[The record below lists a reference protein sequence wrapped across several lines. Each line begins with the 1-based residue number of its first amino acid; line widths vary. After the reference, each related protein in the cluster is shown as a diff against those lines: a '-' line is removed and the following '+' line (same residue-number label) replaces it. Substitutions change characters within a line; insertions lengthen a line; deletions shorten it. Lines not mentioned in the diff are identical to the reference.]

1 MKKLAVIC
9 LIASLSFPVG
19 SVPVFAE
26 TADQGVHV
34 VQTKDAGTE
43 SADQSS
49 TGERVTTDNSEY
61 DYPADWDPEDPQ
73 NARAYEQLMGASESQ
88 GGADASVLYD
98 ISTQAAAI
106 TTTWAGKTYTHND
119 FNAVDCDIVPCID
132 VSYHQGTID
141 WKKVKNAGIDYVIL
155 RAGYRASASGTLNKD
170 KMFETYIKDAQKA
183 GLKVGAYIYSQAIS
197 VEEAEA
203 EANFILNRIKNY
215 TIDLPVVFDYE
226 YYGAQEGRLYNAHL
240 SKSEKTKCAEAFCK
254 KVSAAGYQAMV
265 YANASFCESELDTAA
280 LHKKYQIWMA
290 RYNSYSYKESRDKGV
305 RYGGQID
312 FWQCSESAKVDGIDS
327 TSVDFN
333 WWYKSKNA
341 QAGSGVIYD
350 SAMGAWVYQV
360 NGKIDTDYT
369 GVAYNSNGWWYV
381 KNGKVDFTYTGLASN
396 ANGWWYVKNGK
407 VDFTYT
413 GLASNAN
420 GWWYVK
426 NGQVDFKYNGFA
438 ENEYGWWYLEDGYV
452 TLKKNSIEY
461 GTVDKKTGWWHVKNS
476 RVVYDTTV
484 AENENGWWYVKDG
497 KVDFAYDGLAE
508 NENGWWYVK
517 DGKVDFVYDG
527 LAENENGWWY
537 VKNGQVDFKYNGFAE
552 NEYGWWY
559 LEDGQ
564 VTFAKNGVEYG
575 TVKGKT
581 GWWHIKESQADLTY
595 TGFASNEN
603 GDWYVEN
610 GQVTFAKDSIEYG
623 TVKGKK
629 GWWHIKGSQVVY
641 DTTLAENGNGWWY
654 VKNGQVDFKY
664 NGFAEN
670 EYGWWYLED
679 GYVTLKKN
687 SIEYGTV
694 DKKTGWW
701 HVKNSR
707 VVYDTTVAENEN
719 GWWYVKDGKVDF
731 AYDGLAENE
740 NGWWYLEGG
749 QVTFQYTGIAENENG
764 TWYVKTSQVDFTYS
778 GTVVFDKIAYVIK
791 NGKADASSTEK

>member
-1 MKKLAVIC
+1 MC
-9 LIASLSFPVG
+9 LLASLILSSGQVTAMAQPWDNVENM
-19 SVPVFAE
+19 E
-26 TADQGVHV
+26 T
-34 VQTKDAGTE
+34 VQQNITDAQSDIISE
-43 SADQSS
+43 SDIQSP
-49 TGERVTTDNSEY
+49 E
-61 DYPADWDPEDPQ
+61 DWDPEDPQ
-73 NARAYEQLMGASESQ
+73 NARAYEQLMESTDAEDASQTPVLYS
-88 GGADASVLYD
+88 ADAR
-98 ISTQAAAI
+98 AAAV
-106 TTTWAGKTYTHND
+106 TTTWGGKTYTHND
-119 FNAVDCDIVPCID
+119 FNTEDCDVVPCID

-141 WKKVKNAGIDYVIL
+141 WTKVKNAGIDYVIL

-341 QAGSGVIYD
+341 QAGSGVVYD

-396 ANGWWYVKNGK
+396 ANGWWYIRNGQVDFTYTGFAGNANGNWYVENGQITFRKNGIEYGTVKGKTGWWHVKGSQVVHDTTVAENEKGWWYVKNGK

-413 GLASNAN
+413 GLAS
-420 GWWYVK
+420 
-426 NGQVDFKYNGFA
+426 
-438 ENEYGWWYLEDGYV
+438 
-452 TLKKNSIEY
+452 
-461 GTVDKKTGWWHVKNS
+461 
-476 RVVYDTTV
+476 
-484 AENENGWWYVKDG
+484 
-497 KVDFAYDGLAE
+497 
-508 NENGWWYVK
+508 
-517 DGKVDFVYDG
+517 
-527 LAENENGWWY
+527 NENGWWY

-552 NEYGWWY
+552 NENGWWY
-559 LEDGQ
+559 LEDGK
-564 VTFAKNGVEYG
+564 VTFSKNGVEYG

-595 TGFASNEN
+595 TGFAENENGWWYLEDGKVTFAKDGIEYGTVKGKTGWWHIRGSQVVYDTTVAENENGWWRVKNGQVDFTYTGFADNEN

-610 GQVTFAKDSIEYG
+610 GQVTFGKDSIEYG

-629 GWWHIKGSQVVY
+629 GWWHI
-641 DTTLAENGNGWWY
+641 
-654 VKNGQVDFKY
+654 
-664 NGFAEN
+664 
-670 EYGWWYLED
+670 
-679 GYVTLKKN
+679 
-687 SIEYGTV
+687 
-694 DKKTGWW
+694 
-701 HVKNSR
+701 KNSR

-749 QVTFQYTGIAENENG
+749 QVTFKYTGIAENENG

>member
-1 MKKLAVIC
+1 MC
-9 LIASLSFPVG
+9 LLASLILSSGQVTAMAQPWDNVENI
-19 SVPVFAE
+19 E
-26 TADQGVHV
+26 T
-34 VQTKDAGTE
+34 VQQNITDAQSDIISE
-43 SADQSS
+43 SDIQSP
-49 TGERVTTDNSEY
+49 E
-61 DYPADWDPEDPQ
+61 DWDPEDPQ
-73 NARAYEQLMGASESQ
+73 NARAYEQLMESTD
-88 GGADASVLYD
+88 AEDASQTPVLYSAD
-98 ISTQAAAI
+98 VRAAAV
-106 TTTWAGKTYTHND
+106 TTTWGGKTYTHND

-396 ANGWWYVKNGK
+396 ANGWWYIRNGQ

-413 GLASNAN
+413 GFASNAN
-420 GWWYVK
+420 GNWYVENGQITFRKNGIEYGTVKGKTGWWHVKGSQVVHDTTVAENEKGWWYVK
-426 NGQVDFKYNGFA
+426 NGQVDFSY
-438 ENEYGWWYLEDGYV
+438 
-452 TLKKNSIEY
+452 T
-461 GTVDKKTGWWHVKNS
+461 
-476 RVVYDTTV
+476 
-484 AENENGWWYVKDG
+484 
-497 KVDFAYDGLAE
+497 GLAS
-508 NENGWWYVK
+508 
-517 DGKVDFVYDG
+517 
-527 LAENENGWWY
+527 NENGWWY

-564 VTFAKNGVEYG
+564 VTFSKNGVEYG

-595 TGFASNEN
+595 TGFAENENGWWYLEDGKVTFAKDGIEYGTVKGKTGWWHIRGSQVVYDTTVAENENGWWRVKNGQVDFTYTGFADNEN

-610 GQVTFAKDSIEYG
+610 GQVTFGKDSIEYG

-629 GWWHIKGSQVVY
+629 
-641 DTTLAENGNGWWY
+641 
-654 VKNGQVDFKY
+654 
-664 NGFAEN
+664 
-670 EYGWWYLED
+670 
-679 GYVTLKKN
+679 
-687 SIEYGTV
+687 
-694 DKKTGWW
+694 GWW

>member
-1 MKKLAVIC
+1 MKKIAVMC
-9 LIASLSFPVG
+9 LLASLILSSGQVTAMAQPWDNVENM
-19 SVPVFAE
+19 E
-26 TADQGVHV
+26 T
-34 VQTKDAGTE
+34 VQQNITDAQSDIISE
-43 SADQSS
+43 SDIQSP
-49 TGERVTTDNSEY
+49 E
-61 DYPADWDPEDPQ
+61 DWDPEDPQ
-73 NARAYEQLMGASESQ
+73 NARAYEQLMESTDAEDASQTPVLYS
-88 GGADASVLYD
+88 ADAR
-98 ISTQAAAI
+98 AAAV
-106 TTTWAGKTYTHND
+106 TTTWGGKTYTHND
-119 FNAVDCDIVPCID
+119 FNTEDCDVVPCID

-141 WKKVKNAGIDYVIL
+141 WTKVKNAGIDYVIL

-341 QAGSGVIYD
+341 QAGSGVVYD

-396 ANGWWYVKNGK
+396 
-407 VDFTYT
+407 
-413 GLASNAN
+413 
-420 GWWYVK
+420 
-426 NGQVDFKYNGFA
+426 
-438 ENEYGWWYLEDGYV
+438 
-452 TLKKNSIEY
+452 
-461 GTVDKKTGWWHVKNS
+461 
-476 RVVYDTTV
+476 
-484 AENENGWWYVKDG
+484 
-497 KVDFAYDGLAE
+497 
-508 NENGWWYVK
+508 
-517 DGKVDFVYDG
+517 
-527 LAENENGWWY
+527 ENGWWY

-552 NEYGWWY
+552 NENGWWY
-559 LEDGQ
+559 LEDGK
-564 VTFAKNGVEYG
+564 VTFSKNGVEYG

-595 TGFASNEN
+595 TGFAENEKGWWYLEDGKVTFAKDGIEYGTVKGKTGWWHIRGSQVVYDTTVAENENGWWRVKNGQVDFTYTGFADNEN

-610 GQVTFAKDSIEYG
+610 GQVTFGKDSIEYG

-629 GWWHIKGSQVVY
+629 
-641 DTTLAENGNGWWY
+641 
-654 VKNGQVDFKY
+654 
-664 NGFAEN
+664 
-670 EYGWWYLED
+670 
-679 GYVTLKKN
+679 
-687 SIEYGTV
+687 
-694 DKKTGWW
+694 GWW

-778 GTVVFDKIAYVIK
+778 GKVVFDKIAYVIK

>member
-1 MKKLAVIC
+1 MC
-9 LIASLSFPVG
+9 LLASLILSSGQVTAMAQPWDNVENM
-19 SVPVFAE
+19 E
-26 TADQGVHV
+26 T
-34 VQTKDAGTE
+34 VQQNITDAQSDIISE
-43 SADQSS
+43 SDIQSP
-49 TGERVTTDNSEY
+49 E
-61 DYPADWDPEDPQ
+61 DWDPEDPQ
-73 NARAYEQLMGASESQ
+73 NARAYEQLMESTDAEDASQTPVLYS
-88 GGADASVLYD
+88 ADAR
-98 ISTQAAAI
+98 AAAV
-106 TTTWAGKTYTHND
+106 TTTWGGKTYTHND
-119 FNAVDCDIVPCID
+119 FNTEDCDVVPCID

-141 WKKVKNAGIDYVIL
+141 WTKVKNAGIDYVIL

-341 QAGSGVIYD
+341 QAGSGVVYD

-396 ANGWWYVKNGK
+396 ANGWWYIRNGQVDFTYTGFAGNANGNWYVENGQITFRKNGIEYGTVKGKTGWWHVKGSQVVHDTTVAENEKGWWYVKNGK

-413 GLASNAN
+413 GLAS
-420 GWWYVK
+420 
-426 NGQVDFKYNGFA
+426 
-438 ENEYGWWYLEDGYV
+438 
-452 TLKKNSIEY
+452 
-461 GTVDKKTGWWHVKNS
+461 
-476 RVVYDTTV
+476 
-484 AENENGWWYVKDG
+484 
-497 KVDFAYDGLAE
+497 
-508 NENGWWYVK
+508 
-517 DGKVDFVYDG
+517 
-527 LAENENGWWY
+527 NENGWWY

-552 NEYGWWY
+552 NENGWWY
-559 LEDGQ
+559 LEDGK
-564 VTFAKNGVEYG
+564 VTFSKNGVEYG

-595 TGFASNEN
+595 TGFAENEKGWWYLEDGKVTFAKDGIEYGTVKGKTGWWHIRGSQVVYDTTVAENENGWWRVKNGQVDFTYTGFADNEN

-610 GQVTFAKDSIEYG
+610 GQVTFGKDSIEYG

-629 GWWHIKGSQVVY
+629 
-641 DTTLAENGNGWWY
+641 
-654 VKNGQVDFKY
+654 
-664 NGFAEN
+664 
-670 EYGWWYLED
+670 
-679 GYVTLKKN
+679 
-687 SIEYGTV
+687 
-694 DKKTGWW
+694 GWW

-778 GTVVFDKIAYVIK
+778 GKVVFDKIAYVIK

>member
-1 MKKLAVIC
+1 MC
-9 LIASLSFPVG
+9 LLASLILSSGQVTAMAQPWDNVENM
-19 SVPVFAE
+19 E
-26 TADQGVHV
+26 T
-34 VQTKDAGTE
+34 VQQNITDAQSDIISE
-43 SADQSS
+43 SDIQSP
-49 TGERVTTDNSEY
+49 E
-61 DYPADWDPEDPQ
+61 DWDPEDPQ
-73 NARAYEQLMGASESQ
+73 NARAYEQLMESTDVEDASQTPVLYS
-88 GGADASVLYD
+88 ADAR
-98 ISTQAAAI
+98 AAAV
-106 TTTWAGKTYTHND
+106 TTTWGGKTYTHND
-119 FNAVDCDIVPCID
+119 FNTEDCDVVPCID
-132 VSYHQGTID
+132 VSYHQGTIN
-141 WKKVKNAGIDYVIL
+141 WTKVKNAGIDYVIL

-203 EANFILNRIKNY
+203 EADFILNRIKNY

-290 RYNSYSYKESRDKGV
+290 RYNSYSYKESKDKGV

-341 QAGSGVIYD
+341 QAGSGVVYD

-396 ANGWWYVKNGK
+396 ANGWWYIRNGQ

-413 GLASNAN
+413 GFASNAN
-420 GWWYVK
+420 GNWYVENGQITFQK
-426 NGQVDFKYNGFA
+426 NG
-438 ENEYGWWYLEDGYV
+438 
-452 TLKKNSIEY
+452 IEY
-461 GTVDKKTGWWHVKNS
+461 GTVKGKTGWWHVKGS
-476 RVVYDTTV
+476 QVVQDTTV
-484 AENENGWWYVKDG
+484 AENENGWWYVKNG
-497 KVDFAYDGLAE
+497 QVDFSYTGLAS
-508 NENGWWYVK
+508 
-517 DGKVDFVYDG
+517 
-527 LAENENGWWY
+527 NENGWWY

-552 NEYGWWY
+552 NEKGWWY

-595 TGFASNEN
+595 TGFAENENGWWYLEDGKVTFAKDGIEYGTVKGKTGWWHIRGSQVVYDTTVAENENGWWRVKNGQVDFTYTGFADNEN

-610 GQVTFAKDSIEYG
+610 GQVTFGKDSIEYG

-629 GWWHIKGSQVVY
+629 
-641 DTTLAENGNGWWY
+641 
-654 VKNGQVDFKY
+654 
-664 NGFAEN
+664 
-670 EYGWWYLED
+670 
-679 GYVTLKKN
+679 
-687 SIEYGTV
+687 
-694 DKKTGWW
+694 GWW

-791 NGKADASSTEK
+791 NGKADALSTEK

>member
-1 MKKLAVIC
+1 MC
-9 LIASLSFPVG
+9 LLASLILSSGQVTAMAQPWDNVENM
-19 SVPVFAE
+19 E
-26 TADQGVHV
+26 T
-34 VQTKDAGTE
+34 VQQNITDAQSDIISE
-43 SADQSS
+43 SDIQSP
-49 TGERVTTDNSEY
+49 E
-61 DYPADWDPEDPQ
+61 DWDPEDPQ
-73 NARAYEQLMGASESQ
+73 NARAYEQLMESTDAEVSQ
-88 GGADASVLYD
+88 APVLYSADAR
-98 ISTQAAAI
+98 AAAV
-106 TTTWAGKTYTHND
+106 TTTWGGKTYTHND
-119 FNAVDCDIVPCID
+119 FNTEDCDVVPCID
-132 VSYHQGTID
+132 VSYHQGTIN
-141 WKKVKNAGIDYVIL
+141 WTKVKNAGIDYVIL

-203 EANFILNRIKNY
+203 EADFILNRIKNY

-290 RYNSYSYKESRDKGV
+290 RYNSYSYKESKDKGV

-333 WWYKSKNA
+333 WWYKSRTA
-341 QAGSGVIYD
+341 QAGSGVVYD

-396 ANGWWYVKNGK
+396 ANGWWYIRNGQ

-413 GLASNAN
+413 GFASNAN
-420 GWWYVK
+420 GNWYVENGQITFQK
-426 NGQVDFKYNGFA
+426 NG
-438 ENEYGWWYLEDGYV
+438 
-452 TLKKNSIEY
+452 IEY
-461 GTVDKKTGWWHVKNS
+461 GTVKGKTGWWHVKGS
-476 RVVYDTTV
+476 QVVQDTTV
-484 AENENGWWYVKDG
+484 AENEKGWWYIRNG
-497 KVDFAYDGLAE
+497 QVDFSYTGLAS
-508 NENGWWYVK
+508 
-517 DGKVDFVYDG
+517 
-527 LAENENGWWY
+527 NENGWWY

-552 NEYGWWY
+552 NEKGWWY

-564 VTFAKNGVEYG
+564 VTFAQNGVEYG

-595 TGFASNEN
+595 TGFAENENGWWYLEDGKVTFAKDGIEYGTVKGKTGWWHIRGSQVVYDTTVAENENGWWYIRNGQVDFTYTGFADNEN

-610 GQVTFAKDSIEYG
+610 GQVTFGKDSIEYG

-629 GWWHIKGSQVVY
+629 
-641 DTTLAENGNGWWY
+641 
-654 VKNGQVDFKY
+654 
-664 NGFAEN
+664 
-670 EYGWWYLED
+670 
-679 GYVTLKKN
+679 
-687 SIEYGTV
+687 
-694 DKKTGWW
+694 GWW

>member
-1 MKKLAVIC
+1 MEIDTEGQCHGGSRAVMPIRDENERKDSYMKKLAVIC

-155 RAGYRASASGTLNKD
+155 RAGYRASSGTLNKD
-170 KMFETYIKDAQKA
+170 KSFETYIKDAQKA

-341 QAGSGVIYD
+341 QAGSGVVYD

-396 ANGWWYVKNGK
+396 ANGWWYIRNGQ

-413 GLASNAN
+413 GFAGNAN
-420 GWWYVK
+420 GNWYVENGQITFRKNGIEYGTVKGKTGWWHVKGSQVVHDTTVAENEKGWWYVK
-426 NGQVDFKYNGFA
+426 NGQVDFSY
-438 ENEYGWWYLEDGYV
+438 
-452 TLKKNSIEY
+452 T
-461 GTVDKKTGWWHVKNS
+461 
-476 RVVYDTTV
+476 
-484 AENENGWWYVKDG
+484 
-497 KVDFAYDGLAE
+497 GLAS
-508 NENGWWYVK
+508 
-517 DGKVDFVYDG
+517 
-527 LAENENGWWY
+527 NENGWWY

-552 NEYGWWY
+552 NEKGWWY

-564 VTFAKNGVEYG
+564 VTFSKNGVEYG

-595 TGFASNEN
+595 TGFAENENGWWYLEDGKVTFAKDGIEYGTVKGKTGWWHIRGSQVVYDTTVAENENGWWRVKNGQVDFTYTGFADNEN

-610 GQVTFAKDSIEYG
+610 GQVTFGKDSIEYG

-629 GWWHIKGSQVVY
+629 
-641 DTTLAENGNGWWY
+641 
-654 VKNGQVDFKY
+654 
-664 NGFAEN
+664 
-670 EYGWWYLED
+670 
-679 GYVTLKKN
+679 
-687 SIEYGTV
+687 
-694 DKKTGWW
+694 GWW

>member
-1 MKKLAVIC
+1 MKKIAVMC
-9 LIASLSFPVG
+9 LLASLILSSGQVTAMAQPWDNVENI
-19 SVPVFAE
+19 E
-26 TADQGVHV
+26 T
-34 VQTKDAGTE
+34 VQQNITDAQSDIISE
-43 SADQSS
+43 SDIQSP
-49 TGERVTTDNSEY
+49 E
-61 DYPADWDPEDPQ
+61 DWDPEDPQ
-73 NARAYEQLMGASESQ
+73 NARAYEQLMESTD
-88 GGADASVLYD
+88 AEDASQTPVLYSAD
-98 ISTQAAAI
+98 VRAAAV
-106 TTTWAGKTYTHND
+106 TTTWGGKIYTHND

-396 ANGWWYVKNGK
+396 ANGWWYIRNGQ

-413 GLASNAN
+413 GFAGNAN
-420 GWWYVK
+420 GNWYVENGQITFRKNGIEYGTVKGKTGWWHVKGSQVVHDTTVAENEKGWWYVK
-426 NGQVDFKYNGFA
+426 NGQVDFSY
-438 ENEYGWWYLEDGYV
+438 
-452 TLKKNSIEY
+452 
-461 GTVDKKTGWWHVKNS
+461 TGLAS
-476 RVVYDTTV
+476 
-484 AENENGWWYVKDG
+484 NENGWWYVK
-497 KVDFAYDGLAE
+497 K
-508 NENGWWYVK
+508 
-517 DGKVDFVYDG
+517 
-527 LAENENGWWY
+527 
-537 VKNGQVDFKYNGFAE
+537 GQVDFKYNGFAK
-552 NEYGWWY
+552 NEKGWWY
-559 LEDGQ
+559 LEDGK
-564 VTFAKNGVEYG
+564 VTFSKNGVEYG

-581 GWWHIKESQADLTY
+581 GWWHIKESRADLTY
-595 TGFASNEN
+595 TGFAENENGWWYLEDGKVTFAKDGIEYGTVKGKTGWWHIRGSQVVYDTTVAENENGWWHVKNGQVDFTYTGFADNEN

-610 GQVTFAKDSIEYG
+610 GQVTFGKDSIEYG

-629 GWWHIKGSQVVY
+629 
-641 DTTLAENGNGWWY
+641 
-654 VKNGQVDFKY
+654 
-664 NGFAEN
+664 
-670 EYGWWYLED
+670 
-679 GYVTLKKN
+679 
-687 SIEYGTV
+687 
-694 DKKTGWW
+694 GWW

-791 NGKADASSTEK
+791 NGKADALSTEK

>member
-1 MKKLAVIC
+1 MC
-9 LIASLSFPVG
+9 LLASLILSSGQVTAMAQPWDNVENM
-19 SVPVFAE
+19 E
-26 TADQGVHV
+26 T
-34 VQTKDAGTE
+34 VQQNITDAQSDIISE
-43 SADQSS
+43 SDIQSP
-49 TGERVTTDNSEY
+49 E
-61 DYPADWDPEDPQ
+61 DWDPEDPQ
-73 NARAYEQLMGASESQ
+73 NARAYEQLMESTD
-88 GGADASVLYD
+88 AEDASQTPVLYSAD
-98 ISTQAAAI
+98 VRAAAV
-106 TTTWAGKTYTHND
+106 TTTWGGKTYTHND

-341 QAGSGVIYD
+341 QAGSGVVYD

-396 ANGWWYVKNGK
+396 ANGWWYIRNGQ

-413 GLASNAN
+413 GFAGNAN
-420 GWWYVK
+420 GNWYVENGQITFRKNGIEYGTVKGKTGWWHVKGSQVVHDTTVAENEKGWWYVK
-426 NGQVDFKYNGFA
+426 NGQVDFSY
-438 ENEYGWWYLEDGYV
+438 
-452 TLKKNSIEY
+452 T
-461 GTVDKKTGWWHVKNS
+461 
-476 RVVYDTTV
+476 
-484 AENENGWWYVKDG
+484 
-497 KVDFAYDGLAE
+497 GLAS
-508 NENGWWYVK
+508 
-517 DGKVDFVYDG
+517 
-527 LAENENGWWY
+527 NENGWWY

-559 LEDGQ
+559 LEDGK
-564 VTFAKNGVEYG
+564 VTFSKNGVEYG

-595 TGFASNEN
+595 TGFAENENGCWYLEDGKLTFAKDGIEYGTVKGKTGWWHIRGSQVVYDTTVAENENGWWHVKNGQVDFTYTGFADNEN

-610 GQVTFAKDSIEYG
+610 GQVTFGKDSIEYG

-629 GWWHIKGSQVVY
+629 
-641 DTTLAENGNGWWY
+641 
-654 VKNGQVDFKY
+654 
-664 NGFAEN
+664 
-670 EYGWWYLED
+670 
-679 GYVTLKKN
+679 
-687 SIEYGTV
+687 
-694 DKKTGWW
+694 GWW

>member
-1 MKKLAVIC
+1 MC
-9 LIASLSFPVG
+9 LLASLILSSGQVTAMAQPWDNVENM
-19 SVPVFAE
+19 E
-26 TADQGVHV
+26 T
-34 VQTKDAGTE
+34 VQQNITDAQSDIISE
-43 SADQSS
+43 SDIQSP
-49 TGERVTTDNSEY
+49 E
-61 DYPADWDPEDPQ
+61 DWDLEDPQ
-73 NARAYEQLMGASESQ
+73 NARAYEQLMESTDAEDASQ
-88 GGADASVLYD
+88 TSVLYSAD
-98 ISTQAAAI
+98 ARAAAV
-106 TTTWAGKTYTHND
+106 TTTWGGKTYTHND
-119 FNAVDCDIVPCID
+119 FNTEDCDVVPCID
-132 VSYHQGTID
+132 VSYHQGTIN
-141 WKKVKNAGIDYVIL
+141 WTKVKNAGIDYVIL

-203 EANFILNRIKNY
+203 EADFILNRIKNY

-341 QAGSGVIYD
+341 QAGSGVVYD

-396 ANGWWYVKNGK
+396 ANGWWYIRNGQ

-413 GLASNAN
+413 GFAGNAN
-420 GWWYVK
+420 GNWYVENGQITFRKNGIEYGTVKGKTGWWHVKGSQVVRDTTVAENEKGWWYVK
-426 NGQVDFKYNGFA
+426 NGQVDFSY
-438 ENEYGWWYLEDGYV
+438 
-452 TLKKNSIEY
+452 T
-461 GTVDKKTGWWHVKNS
+461 
-476 RVVYDTTV
+476 
-484 AENENGWWYVKDG
+484 
-497 KVDFAYDGLAE
+497 GLAS
-508 NENGWWYVK
+508 
-517 DGKVDFVYDG
+517 
-527 LAENENGWWY
+527 NENGWWY

-552 NEYGWWY
+552 NEKGWWY

-581 GWWHIKESQADLTY
+581 GWWHIKESKADLTY
-595 TGFASNEN
+595 TGFAENENGWWYLEDGKVTFAKDGIEYGTVKGKTGWWHIRGSQVVYDTTVAENENGWWRVKNGQVDFTYTGFADNEN

-610 GQVTFAKDSIEYG
+610 GQVTFGKDSIEYG

-629 GWWHIKGSQVVY
+629 
-641 DTTLAENGNGWWY
+641 
-654 VKNGQVDFKY
+654 
-664 NGFAEN
+664 
-670 EYGWWYLED
+670 
-679 GYVTLKKN
+679 
-687 SIEYGTV
+687 
-694 DKKTGWW
+694 GWW

>member
-1 MKKLAVIC
+1 MC
-9 LIASLSFPVG
+9 LLASLILSSGQVTAMAQPWDNVENM
-19 SVPVFAE
+19 E
-26 TADQGVHV
+26 T
-34 VQTKDAGTE
+34 VQQNITDAQSDIISE
-43 SADQSS
+43 SDIQSP
-49 TGERVTTDNSEY
+49 E
-61 DYPADWDPEDPQ
+61 DWDPEDPQ

-341 QAGSGVIYD
+341 QAGSGVVYD

-360 NGKIDTDYT
+360 NGKIDTDYM

-396 ANGWWYVKNGK
+396 ANGWWYIRNGQ

-413 GLASNAN
+413 GFAGNAN
-420 GWWYVK
+420 GNWYVENGQITFRKNGIEYGTVKGKTGWWHVKGSQVVHDTTVAENEKGWWYVK
-426 NGQVDFKYNGFA
+426 NGQVDFSY
-438 ENEYGWWYLEDGYV
+438 
-452 TLKKNSIEY
+452 T
-461 GTVDKKTGWWHVKNS
+461 
-476 RVVYDTTV
+476 
-484 AENENGWWYVKDG
+484 
-497 KVDFAYDGLAE
+497 GLAS
-508 NENGWWYVK
+508 
-517 DGKVDFVYDG
+517 
-527 LAENENGWWY
+527 NENGWWY

-552 NEYGWWY
+552 NEKGWWY
-559 LEDGQ
+559 LEDGK
-564 VTFAKNGVEYG
+564 VTFSKNGVEYG

-595 TGFASNEN
+595 TGFAENENGWWYLEDGKVTFAKDGIEYGTVKGKTGWWHIRGSQVVYDTTVAENENGWWRVKNGQVDFTYTGFADNEN

-610 GQVTFAKDSIEYG
+610 GQVTFGKDSIEYG

-629 GWWHIKGSQVVY
+629 
-641 DTTLAENGNGWWY
+641 
-654 VKNGQVDFKY
+654 
-664 NGFAEN
+664 
-670 EYGWWYLED
+670 
-679 GYVTLKKN
+679 
-687 SIEYGTV
+687 
-694 DKKTGWW
+694 GWW

-749 QVTFQYTGIAENENG
+749 QVTFKYTGIAENENG

-791 NGKADASSTEK
+791 NGKADASSIEK

>member
-1 MKKLAVIC
+1 MKKIAVMC
-9 LIASLSFPVG
+9 LLASLILSSGQVTAMAQPWDNVENM
-19 SVPVFAE
+19 E
-26 TADQGVHV
+26 T
-34 VQTKDAGTE
+34 VQQNITDAQSDIISE
-43 SADQSS
+43 SDIQSP
-49 TGERVTTDNSEY
+49 E
-61 DYPADWDPEDPQ
+61 DWDPEDPQ
-73 NARAYEQLMGASESQ
+73 NARAYEQLMESTDAEDASQTPVLYS
-88 GGADASVLYD
+88 ADAR
-98 ISTQAAAI
+98 AAAV
-106 TTTWAGKTYTHND
+106 TTTWGGKTYTHND
-119 FNAVDCDIVPCID
+119 FNTEDCDVVPCID

-141 WKKVKNAGIDYVIL
+141 WTKVKNAGIDYVIL

-341 QAGSGVIYD
+341 QAGSGVVYD

-396 ANGWWYVKNGK
+396 
-407 VDFTYT
+407 
-413 GLASNAN
+413 
-420 GWWYVK
+420 
-426 NGQVDFKYNGFA
+426 
-438 ENEYGWWYLEDGYV
+438 
-452 TLKKNSIEY
+452 
-461 GTVDKKTGWWHVKNS
+461 
-476 RVVYDTTV
+476 
-484 AENENGWWYVKDG
+484 
-497 KVDFAYDGLAE
+497 
-508 NENGWWYVK
+508 
-517 DGKVDFVYDG
+517 
-527 LAENENGWWY
+527 ENGWWY

-559 LEDGQ
+559 LEDGK
-564 VTFAKNGVEYG
+564 VTFSKNGVEYG

-595 TGFASNEN
+595 TGFAENENGWWYLEDGKVTFAKDGIEYGTVKGKTGWWHIRGSQVVYDTTVAENENGWWRVKNGQVDFTYTGFADNEN

-610 GQVTFAKDSIEYG
+610 GQVTFGKDSIEYG

-629 GWWHIKGSQVVY
+629 
-641 DTTLAENGNGWWY
+641 
-654 VKNGQVDFKY
+654 
-664 NGFAEN
+664 
-670 EYGWWYLED
+670 
-679 GYVTLKKN
+679 
-687 SIEYGTV
+687 
-694 DKKTGWW
+694 GWW

-749 QVTFQYTGIAENENG
+749 QVTFKYTGIAENENG

-778 GTVVFDKIAYVIK
+778 GKVVFDKIAYVIK

>member
-1 MKKLAVIC
+1 MC
-9 LIASLSFPVG
+9 LLASLILSSGQVTAMAQPWDNVENM
-19 SVPVFAE
+19 E
-26 TADQGVHV
+26 T
-34 VQTKDAGTE
+34 VQQNITDAQSDIISE
-43 SADQSS
+43 SDIQSP
-49 TGERVTTDNSEY
+49 E
-61 DYPADWDPEDPQ
+61 DWDPEDPQ
-73 NARAYEQLMGASESQ
+73 NARAYEQLMESTDAEDASQTPVLYS
-88 GGADASVLYD
+88 ADAR
-98 ISTQAAAI
+98 AAAV
-106 TTTWAGKTYTHND
+106 TTTWGGKTYTHND
-119 FNAVDCDIVPCID
+119 FNTEDCDVVPCID

-141 WKKVKNAGIDYVIL
+141 WTKVKNAGIDYVIL

-341 QAGSGVIYD
+341 QAGSGVVYD

-396 ANGWWYVKNGK
+396 ANGWWYIRNGQ

-413 GLASNAN
+413 GFAGNAN
-420 GWWYVK
+420 GNWYVENGQITFRKNGIEYGTVKGKTGWWHVKGSQVVHDTTVAENEKGWWYVK
-426 NGQVDFKYNGFA
+426 NGQVDFSY
-438 ENEYGWWYLEDGYV
+438 
-452 TLKKNSIEY
+452 T
-461 GTVDKKTGWWHVKNS
+461 
-476 RVVYDTTV
+476 
-484 AENENGWWYVKDG
+484 
-497 KVDFAYDGLAE
+497 GLAS
-508 NENGWWYVK
+508 
-517 DGKVDFVYDG
+517 
-527 LAENENGWWY
+527 NENGWWY

-552 NEYGWWY
+552 NEKGWWY
-559 LEDGQ
+559 LEDGK
-564 VTFAKNGVEYG
+564 VTFSKNGVEYG

-595 TGFASNEN
+595 TGFAENENGWWYLEDGKVTFAKDGIEYGTVKGKTGWWHIRGSQVVYDTTVAENENGWWRVKNGQVDFTYTGFADNEN

-610 GQVTFAKDSIEYG
+610 GQVTFGKDSIEYG

-629 GWWHIKGSQVVY
+629 
-641 DTTLAENGNGWWY
+641 
-654 VKNGQVDFKY
+654 
-664 NGFAEN
+664 
-670 EYGWWYLED
+670 
-679 GYVTLKKN
+679 
-687 SIEYGTV
+687 
-694 DKKTGWW
+694 GWW

-749 QVTFQYTGIAENENG
+749 QVTFKYTGIAENENG

-778 GTVVFDKIAYVIK
+778 GKVVFDKIAYVIK

>member
-1 MKKLAVIC
+1 MC
-9 LIASLSFPVG
+9 LLASLILSSGQVTAMAQPWDNVENI
-19 SVPVFAE
+19 E
-26 TADQGVHV
+26 T
-34 VQTKDAGTE
+34 VQQNITDAQSDIISE
-43 SADQSS
+43 SDIQSP
-49 TGERVTTDNSEY
+49 E
-61 DYPADWDPEDPQ
+61 DWDPEDPQ
-73 NARAYEQLMGASESQ
+73 NARAYEQLMESTD
-88 GGADASVLYD
+88 AEDASQTPVLYSAD
-98 ISTQAAAI
+98 VRAAAV
-106 TTTWAGKTYTHND
+106 TTTWGGKTYTHND

-396 ANGWWYVKNGK
+396 ANGWWYIRNGQ

-413 GLASNAN
+413 GFAGNAN
-420 GWWYVK
+420 GNWYVENGQITFRKNGIEYGTVKGKTGWWHVKGSQVVHDTTVAENEKGWWYVK
-426 NGQVDFKYNGFA
+426 NGQVDFSY
-438 ENEYGWWYLEDGYV
+438 
-452 TLKKNSIEY
+452 T
-461 GTVDKKTGWWHVKNS
+461 
-476 RVVYDTTV
+476 
-484 AENENGWWYVKDG
+484 
-497 KVDFAYDGLAE
+497 GLAS
-508 NENGWWYVK
+508 
-517 DGKVDFVYDG
+517 
-527 LAENENGWWY
+527 NENGWWY
-537 VKNGQVDFKYNGFAE
+537 VKNGQVDFKYNGFAK
-552 NEYGWWY
+552 NEKGWWY
-559 LEDGQ
+559 LEDGK
-564 VTFAKNGVEYG
+564 VTFSKNGVEYG

-581 GWWHIKESQADLTY
+581 GWWHIKESRADLTY
-595 TGFASNEN
+595 TGFAENENGWWYLEDGKVTFAKDGIEYGTVKGKTGWWHIRGSQVVYDTTVAENENGWWHVKNGQVDFTYTGFADNEN

-610 GQVTFAKDSIEYG
+610 GQVTFGKDSIEYG

-629 GWWHIKGSQVVY
+629 
-641 DTTLAENGNGWWY
+641 
-654 VKNGQVDFKY
+654 
-664 NGFAEN
+664 
-670 EYGWWYLED
+670 
-679 GYVTLKKN
+679 
-687 SIEYGTV
+687 
-694 DKKTGWW
+694 GWW

-749 QVTFQYTGIAENENG
+749 QVTFQYTGIVENENG

-791 NGKADASSTEK
+791 NGKADALSTEK

>member
-1 MKKLAVIC
+1 MC
-9 LIASLSFPVG
+9 LLASLILSSGQVTAMAQPWDNVENM
-19 SVPVFAE
+19 E
-26 TADQGVHV
+26 T
-34 VQTKDAGTE
+34 VQQNITDAQSDIISE
-43 SADQSS
+43 SDIQSP
-49 TGERVTTDNSEY
+49 E
-61 DYPADWDPEDPQ
+61 DWDPEDPQ
-73 NARAYEQLMGASESQ
+73 NARAYEQLMESTD
-88 GGADASVLYD
+88 AEDASQTPVLYSAD
-98 ISTQAAAI
+98 VRAAAV
-106 TTTWAGKTYTHND
+106 TTTWGGKTYTHND

-396 ANGWWYVKNGK
+396 ANGWWYIRNGQ

-413 GLASNAN
+413 GFAGNAN
-420 GWWYVK
+420 GNWYVENGQITFRKNGIEYGTVKGKTGWWHVKGSQVVHDTTVAENEKGWWYVK
-426 NGQVDFKYNGFA
+426 NGQVDFSY
-438 ENEYGWWYLEDGYV
+438 
-452 TLKKNSIEY
+452 T
-461 GTVDKKTGWWHVKNS
+461 
-476 RVVYDTTV
+476 
-484 AENENGWWYVKDG
+484 
-497 KVDFAYDGLAE
+497 GLAS
-508 NENGWWYVK
+508 
-517 DGKVDFVYDG
+517 
-527 LAENENGWWY
+527 NENGWWY
-537 VKNGQVDFKYNGFAE
+537 VKNGQVDFKYNGFAK
-552 NEYGWWY
+552 NEKGWWY
-559 LEDGQ
+559 LEDGK
-564 VTFAKNGVEYG
+564 VTFSKNGVEYG

-581 GWWHIKESQADLTY
+581 GWWHIKESRADLTY
-595 TGFASNEN
+595 TGFAENENGWWYLEDGQVTFAKDGIEYGTVKGKTGWWHIRGSQVVYDTTVAENENGWWHVKNGQVDFTYTGFADNEN

-610 GQVTFAKDSIEYG
+610 GQVTFGKDSIEYG

-629 GWWHIKGSQVVY
+629 
-641 DTTLAENGNGWWY
+641 
-654 VKNGQVDFKY
+654 
-664 NGFAEN
+664 
-670 EYGWWYLED
+670 
-679 GYVTLKKN
+679 
-687 SIEYGTV
+687 
-694 DKKTGWW
+694 GWW

-791 NGKADASSTEK
+791 NGKADALSTEK

>member
-1 MKKLAVIC
+1 MC
-9 LIASLSFPVG
+9 LLASLILSSGQVTAMAQPWDNVENM
-19 SVPVFAE
+19 E
-26 TADQGVHV
+26 T
-34 VQTKDAGTE
+34 VQQNITDAQSDIISE
-43 SADQSS
+43 SDIQSP
-49 TGERVTTDNSEY
+49 E
-61 DYPADWDPEDPQ
+61 DWDPEDPQ
-73 NARAYEQLMGASESQ
+73 NARAYEQLMESTDAEDASQTPVLYS
-88 GGADASVLYD
+88 ADAR
-98 ISTQAAAI
+98 AAAV
-106 TTTWAGKTYTHND
+106 TTTWGGKTYTHND
-119 FNAVDCDIVPCID
+119 FNTEDCDVVPCID

-141 WKKVKNAGIDYVIL
+141 WTKVKNAGIDYVIL

-341 QAGSGVIYD
+341 QAGSGVVYD

-396 ANGWWYVKNGK
+396 ANGWWYIRNGQ

-413 GLASNAN
+413 GFAGNAN
-420 GWWYVK
+420 GNWYVENGQITFRKNGIEYGTVKGKTGWWHVKGSQVVHDTTVAENEKGWWYVK
-426 NGQVDFKYNGFA
+426 NGQVDFSY
-438 ENEYGWWYLEDGYV
+438 
-452 TLKKNSIEY
+452 T
-461 GTVDKKTGWWHVKNS
+461 
-476 RVVYDTTV
+476 
-484 AENENGWWYVKDG
+484 
-497 KVDFAYDGLAE
+497 GLAS
-508 NENGWWYVK
+508 
-517 DGKVDFVYDG
+517 
-527 LAENENGWWY
+527 NENGWWY

-552 NEYGWWY
+552 NEKGWWY
-559 LEDGQ
+559 LEDGK
-564 VTFAKNGVEYG
+564 VTFSQNGVEYG

-595 TGFASNEN
+595 TGFAENENGWWYLEDGKVTFAKDGIEYGTVKGKTGWWHIRGSQVVYDTTVAENENGWWRVKNGQVDFTYTGFADNEN

-610 GQVTFAKDSIEYG
+610 GQVTFGKDSIEYG

-629 GWWHIKGSQVVY
+629 
-641 DTTLAENGNGWWY
+641 
-654 VKNGQVDFKY
+654 
-664 NGFAEN
+664 
-670 EYGWWYLED
+670 
-679 GYVTLKKN
+679 
-687 SIEYGTV
+687 
-694 DKKTGWW
+694 GWW

-749 QVTFQYTGIAENENG
+749 QVTFKYTGIAENENG

-778 GTVVFDKIAYVIK
+778 GKVVFDKIAYVIK

>member
-155 RAGYRASASGTLNKD
+155 RAGYRASSGTLNKD
-170 KMFETYIKDAQKA
+170 KRFETYIKDAQKA

-341 QAGSGVIYD
+341 QAGSGVVYD

-360 NGKIDTDYT
+360 NGKIDTDYM

-396 ANGWWYVKNGK
+396 ANGWWYIRNGQ

-413 GLASNAN
+413 GFAGNAN
-420 GWWYVK
+420 GNWYVENGQITFRKNGIEYGTVKGKTGWWHVKGSQVVHDTTVAENEKGWWYVK
-426 NGQVDFKYNGFA
+426 NGQVDFSY
-438 ENEYGWWYLEDGYV
+438 
-452 TLKKNSIEY
+452 T
-461 GTVDKKTGWWHVKNS
+461 
-476 RVVYDTTV
+476 
-484 AENENGWWYVKDG
+484 
-497 KVDFAYDGLAE
+497 GLAS
-508 NENGWWYVK
+508 
-517 DGKVDFVYDG
+517 
-527 LAENENGWWY
+527 NENGWWY

-552 NEYGWWY
+552 NEKGWWY
-559 LEDGQ
+559 LEDGK
-564 VTFAKNGVEYG
+564 VTFSKNGVEYG

-595 TGFASNEN
+595 TGFAENENGWWYLEDGKVTFSKDGIEYGTVKGKTGWWHIRGSQVVYDTTVAENENGWWRVKNGQVDFTYTGFADNEN

-610 GQVTFAKDSIEYG
+610 GQVTFGKDSIEYG

-629 GWWHIKGSQVVY
+629 
-641 DTTLAENGNGWWY
+641 
-654 VKNGQVDFKY
+654 
-664 NGFAEN
+664 
-670 EYGWWYLED
+670 
-679 GYVTLKKN
+679 
-687 SIEYGTV
+687 
-694 DKKTGWW
+694 GWW

-749 QVTFQYTGIAENENG
+749 QVTFKYTGIAENENG

-791 NGKADASSTEK
+791 NGKADTSSTEK

>member
-1 MKKLAVIC
+1 MC
-9 LIASLSFPVG
+9 LLASLILSSGQVTAMAQPWDNVENM
-19 SVPVFAE
+19 E
-26 TADQGVHV
+26 T
-34 VQTKDAGTE
+34 VQQNITDAQSDIISE
-43 SADQSS
+43 SDIQSP
-49 TGERVTTDNSEY
+49 E
-61 DYPADWDPEDPQ
+61 DWDPEDPQ
-73 NARAYEQLMGASESQ
+73 NARAYEQLMESTDAEDASQTPVLYS
-88 GGADASVLYD
+88 ADAR
-98 ISTQAAAI
+98 AAAV
-106 TTTWAGKTYTHND
+106 TTTWGGKTYTHND
-119 FNAVDCDIVPCID
+119 FNTEDCDVVPCID

-141 WKKVKNAGIDYVIL
+141 WTKVKNAGIDYVIL

-341 QAGSGVIYD
+341 QAGSGVVYD

-396 ANGWWYVKNGK
+396 ANGWWYIRNGQVDFTYTGFAGNANGNWYVENGQITFRKNGIEYGTVKGKTGWWHVKGSQVVHDTTVAENEKGWWYVKNGK

-413 GLASNAN
+413 GLAS
-420 GWWYVK
+420 
-426 NGQVDFKYNGFA
+426 
-438 ENEYGWWYLEDGYV
+438 
-452 TLKKNSIEY
+452 
-461 GTVDKKTGWWHVKNS
+461 
-476 RVVYDTTV
+476 
-484 AENENGWWYVKDG
+484 
-497 KVDFAYDGLAE
+497 
-508 NENGWWYVK
+508 
-517 DGKVDFVYDG
+517 
-527 LAENENGWWY
+527 NENGWWY

-559 LEDGQ
+559 LEDGK
-564 VTFAKNGVEYG
+564 VTFSKNGVEYG

-595 TGFASNEN
+595 TGFAENENGWWYLEDGKVTFAKDGIEYGTVKGKTGWWHIRGSQVVYDTTVAENENGWWRVKNGQVDFTYTGFADNEN

-610 GQVTFAKDSIEYG
+610 GQVTFGKDSIEYG

-629 GWWHIKGSQVVY
+629 GWWHI
-641 DTTLAENGNGWWY
+641 
-654 VKNGQVDFKY
+654 
-664 NGFAEN
+664 
-670 EYGWWYLED
+670 
-679 GYVTLKKN
+679 
-687 SIEYGTV
+687 
-694 DKKTGWW
+694 
-701 HVKNSR
+701 KNSR

-778 GTVVFDKIAYVIK
+778 GKVVFDKIAYVIK

>member
-1 MKKLAVIC
+1 MC
-9 LIASLSFPVG
+9 LLASLILSSGQVTAMAQPWDNVENM
-19 SVPVFAE
+19 E
-26 TADQGVHV
+26 T
-34 VQTKDAGTE
+34 VQQNITDAQSDIISE
-43 SADQSS
+43 SDIQSP
-49 TGERVTTDNSEY
+49 E
-61 DYPADWDPEDPQ
+61 DWDPEDPQ
-73 NARAYEQLMGASESQ
+73 NARAYEQLMESTDAEDASQTPVLYS
-88 GGADASVLYD
+88 ADAR
-98 ISTQAAAI
+98 AAAV
-106 TTTWAGKTYTHND
+106 TTTWGGKTYTHND

-141 WKKVKNAGIDYVIL
+141 WTKVKNAGIDYVIL

-341 QAGSGVIYD
+341 QAGSGVVYD

-360 NGKIDTDYT
+360 NGKIDTDYM

-396 ANGWWYVKNGK
+396 ANGWWYIRNGQ

-413 GLASNAN
+413 GFAGNAN
-420 GWWYVK
+420 GNWYVENGQITFRKNGIEYGTVKGKTGWWHVKGSQVVHDTTVAENEKGWWYVK
-426 NGQVDFKYNGFA
+426 NGQVDFSY
-438 ENEYGWWYLEDGYV
+438 
-452 TLKKNSIEY
+452 T
-461 GTVDKKTGWWHVKNS
+461 
-476 RVVYDTTV
+476 
-484 AENENGWWYVKDG
+484 
-497 KVDFAYDGLAE
+497 GLAS
-508 NENGWWYVK
+508 
-517 DGKVDFVYDG
+517 
-527 LAENENGWWY
+527 NENGWWY

-552 NEYGWWY
+552 NEKGWWY
-559 LEDGQ
+559 LEDGK
-564 VTFAKNGVEYG
+564 VTFSKNGVEYG

-595 TGFASNEN
+595 TGFAENENGWWYLEDGKVTFAKDGIEYGTVKGKTGWWHIRGSQVVYDTTVAENENGWWRVKNGQVDFTYTGFADNEN

-610 GQVTFAKDSIEYG
+610 GQVTFGKDSIEYG

-629 GWWHIKGSQVVY
+629 
-641 DTTLAENGNGWWY
+641 
-654 VKNGQVDFKY
+654 
-664 NGFAEN
+664 
-670 EYGWWYLED
+670 
-679 GYVTLKKN
+679 
-687 SIEYGTV
+687 
-694 DKKTGWW
+694 GWW

-749 QVTFQYTGIAENENG
+749 QVTFKYTGIAENENG

>member
-1 MKKLAVIC
+1 MC
-9 LIASLSFPVG
+9 LLASLILSSGQVTAMAQPWDNVENM
-19 SVPVFAE
+19 E
-26 TADQGVHV
+26 T
-34 VQTKDAGTE
+34 VQQNITDAQSDIISE
-43 SADQSS
+43 SDIQSP
-49 TGERVTTDNSEY
+49 E
-61 DYPADWDPEDPQ
+61 DWDPEDPQ
-73 NARAYEQLMGASESQ
+73 NARAYEQLMESTDAEDASQTPVLYS
-88 GGADASVLYD
+88 ADAR
-98 ISTQAAAI
+98 AAAV
-106 TTTWAGKTYTHND
+106 TTTWGGKTYTHND
-119 FNAVDCDIVPCID
+119 FNTEDCDVVPCID

-141 WKKVKNAGIDYVIL
+141 WTKVKNAGIDYVIL

-341 QAGSGVIYD
+341 QAGSGVVYD

-396 ANGWWYVKNGK
+396 ANGWWYIRNGQVDFTYTGFAGNANGNWYVENGQITFRKNGIEYGTVKGKTGWWHVKGSQVVHDTTVAENEKGWWYVKNGK

-413 GLASNAN
+413 GLAS
-420 GWWYVK
+420 
-426 NGQVDFKYNGFA
+426 
-438 ENEYGWWYLEDGYV
+438 
-452 TLKKNSIEY
+452 
-461 GTVDKKTGWWHVKNS
+461 
-476 RVVYDTTV
+476 
-484 AENENGWWYVKDG
+484 
-497 KVDFAYDGLAE
+497 
-508 NENGWWYVK
+508 
-517 DGKVDFVYDG
+517 
-527 LAENENGWWY
+527 NENGWWY

-552 NEYGWWY
+552 NENGWWY
-559 LEDGQ
+559 LEDGK
-564 VTFAKNGVEYG
+564 VTFSKNGVEYG

-595 TGFASNEN
+595 TGFAENEKGWWYLEDGKVTFAKDGIEYGTVKGKTGWWHIRGSQVVYDTTVAENENGWWRVKNGQVDFTYTGFADNEN

-610 GQVTFAKDSIEYG
+610 GQVTFGKDSIEYG

-629 GWWHIKGSQVVY
+629 
-641 DTTLAENGNGWWY
+641 
-654 VKNGQVDFKY
+654 
-664 NGFAEN
+664 
-670 EYGWWYLED
+670 
-679 GYVTLKKN
+679 
-687 SIEYGTV
+687 
-694 DKKTGWW
+694 GWW

-778 GTVVFDKIAYVIK
+778 GKVVFDKIAYVIK
-791 NGKADASSTEK
+791 NGKADASSKEK

>member
-1 MKKLAVIC
+1 MC
-9 LIASLSFPVG
+9 LMASLILSSGQVTAMAQPWDNVENM
-19 SVPVFAE
+19 E
-26 TADQGVHV
+26 T
-34 VQTKDAGTE
+34 VQQNITDVQSDIISE
-43 SADQSS
+43 SDIQSP
-49 TGERVTTDNSEY
+49 E
-61 DYPADWDPEDPQ
+61 DWDPEDPQ
-73 NARAYEQLMGASESQ
+73 NARAYEQLMESTDAEDASQTPVLYS
-88 GGADASVLYD
+88 ADAR
-98 ISTQAAAI
+98 AAAV
-106 TTTWAGKTYTHND
+106 TTTWGGKTYTHND
-119 FNAVDCDIVPCID
+119 FNTEDCDVVPCID

-141 WKKVKNAGIDYVIL
+141 WTKVKNAGIDYVIL

-290 RYNSYSYKESRDKGV
+290 RYNSYSYKESKDKGV

-341 QAGSGVIYD
+341 QAGSGVVYD

-360 NGKIDTDYT
+360 NGKIDTDYM

-396 ANGWWYVKNGK
+396 ANGWWYIRNGQ

-413 GLASNAN
+413 GFAGNAN
-420 GWWYVK
+420 GNWYVENGQITFRKNGIEYGTVKGKTGWWHVKGSQVVYDTTVAENEKGWWYVK
-426 NGQVDFKYNGFA
+426 NGQVDFSY
-438 ENEYGWWYLEDGYV
+438 
-452 TLKKNSIEY
+452 T
-461 GTVDKKTGWWHVKNS
+461 
-476 RVVYDTTV
+476 
-484 AENENGWWYVKDG
+484 
-497 KVDFAYDGLAE
+497 GLAS
-508 NENGWWYVK
+508 
-517 DGKVDFVYDG
+517 
-527 LAENENGWWY
+527 NENGWWY

-552 NEYGWWY
+552 NEKGWWY
-559 LEDGQ
+559 LEDGK
-564 VTFAKNGVEYG
+564 VTFSKNGVEYG

-595 TGFASNEN
+595 TGFAENENGWWYLEDGKVTFAKDGIEYGTVKGKTGWWHIRGSQVVYDTTVAENENGWWRVKNGQVDFTYTGFADNEN

-610 GQVTFAKDSIEYG
+610 GQVTFGKDSIEYG

-629 GWWHIKGSQVVY
+629 
-641 DTTLAENGNGWWY
+641 
-654 VKNGQVDFKY
+654 
-664 NGFAEN
+664 
-670 EYGWWYLED
+670 
-679 GYVTLKKN
+679 
-687 SIEYGTV
+687 
-694 DKKTGWW
+694 GWW

-707 VVYDTTVAENEN
+707 VVYDTTVAENEK

>member
-1 MKKLAVIC
+1 MC
-9 LIASLSFPVG
+9 LMASLILSSGQVTAMAQPWDNVENM
-19 SVPVFAE
+19 E
-26 TADQGVHV
+26 T
-34 VQTKDAGTE
+34 VQQNITDVQSDIISE
-43 SADQSS
+43 SDIQSP
-49 TGERVTTDNSEY
+49 E
-61 DYPADWDPEDPQ
+61 DWDPEDPQ
-73 NARAYEQLMGASESQ
+73 NARAYEQLMESTDAEDASQTPVLYS
-88 GGADASVLYD
+88 ADAR
-98 ISTQAAAI
+98 AAAV
-106 TTTWAGKTYTHND
+106 TTTWGGKTYTHND
-119 FNAVDCDIVPCID
+119 FNTEDCDVVPCID

-141 WKKVKNAGIDYVIL
+141 WTKVKNAGIDYVIL

-290 RYNSYSYKESRDKGV
+290 RYNSYSYKESKDKGV

-341 QAGSGVIYD
+341 QAGSGVVYD

-396 ANGWWYVKNGK
+396 ANGWWYIRNGQ

-413 GLASNAN
+413 GFAGNAN
-420 GWWYVK
+420 GNWYVENGQITFRKNGIEYGTVKGKTGWWHVKGSQVVHDTTVAENEKGWWYVK
-426 NGQVDFKYNGFA
+426 NGQVDFSY
-438 ENEYGWWYLEDGYV
+438 
-452 TLKKNSIEY
+452 T
-461 GTVDKKTGWWHVKNS
+461 
-476 RVVYDTTV
+476 
-484 AENENGWWYVKDG
+484 
-497 KVDFAYDGLAE
+497 GLAS
-508 NENGWWYVK
+508 
-517 DGKVDFVYDG
+517 
-527 LAENENGWWY
+527 NENGWWY

-552 NEYGWWY
+552 NEKGWWY
-559 LEDGQ
+559 LEDGK
-564 VTFAKNGVEYG
+564 VTFSKNGVEYG

-595 TGFASNEN
+595 TGFAENENGWWYLEDGKVTFAKDGIEYGTVKGKTGWWHIRGSQVVYDTTVAENENGWWRVKNGQVDFTYTGFADNEN

-610 GQVTFAKDSIEYG
+610 GQVTFGKDSIEYG

-629 GWWHIKGSQVVY
+629 
-641 DTTLAENGNGWWY
+641 
-654 VKNGQVDFKY
+654 
-664 NGFAEN
+664 
-670 EYGWWYLED
+670 
-679 GYVTLKKN
+679 
-687 SIEYGTV
+687 
-694 DKKTGWW
+694 GWW

-749 QVTFQYTGIAENENG
+749 QVTFKYTGIAENENG

-778 GTVVFDKIAYVIK
+778 GKVVFDKIAYVIK

>member
-1 MKKLAVIC
+1 MC
-9 LIASLSFPVG
+9 LLASLILSSGQVTAMAQPWDNVENM
-19 SVPVFAE
+19 E
-26 TADQGVHV
+26 T
-34 VQTKDAGTE
+34 VQQNITDAQSDIISE
-43 SADQSS
+43 SDIQSP
-49 TGERVTTDNSEY
+49 E
-61 DYPADWDPEDPQ
+61 DWDPEDPQ
-73 NARAYEQLMGASESQ
+73 NARAYEQLMESTDAEDASQTPVLYS
-88 GGADASVLYD
+88 ADAR
-98 ISTQAAAI
+98 AAAV
-106 TTTWAGKTYTHND
+106 TTTWGGKTYTHND
-119 FNAVDCDIVPCID
+119 FNTEDCDVVPCID

-141 WKKVKNAGIDYVIL
+141 WTKVKNAGIDYVIL

-341 QAGSGVIYD
+341 QAGSGVVYD

-396 ANGWWYVKNGK
+396 ANGWWYIRNGQVDFTYTGFAGNANGNWYVENGQITFRKNGIEYGTVKGKTGWWHVKGSQVVHDTTVAENENGWWYVKNGK

-413 GLASNAN
+413 GLAS
-420 GWWYVK
+420 
-426 NGQVDFKYNGFA
+426 
-438 ENEYGWWYLEDGYV
+438 
-452 TLKKNSIEY
+452 
-461 GTVDKKTGWWHVKNS
+461 
-476 RVVYDTTV
+476 
-484 AENENGWWYVKDG
+484 
-497 KVDFAYDGLAE
+497 
-508 NENGWWYVK
+508 
-517 DGKVDFVYDG
+517 
-527 LAENENGWWY
+527 NENGWWY

-552 NEYGWWY
+552 NENGWWY
-559 LEDGQ
+559 LEDGK
-564 VTFAKNGVEYG
+564 VTFSKNGVEYG

-595 TGFASNEN
+595 TGFAENEKGWWYLEDGKVTFAKDGIEYGTVKGKTGWWHIRGSQVVYDTTVAENENGWWRVKNGQVDFTYTGFADNEN

-610 GQVTFAKDSIEYG
+610 GQVTFGKDSIEYG

-629 GWWHIKGSQVVY
+629 
-641 DTTLAENGNGWWY
+641 
-654 VKNGQVDFKY
+654 
-664 NGFAEN
+664 
-670 EYGWWYLED
+670 
-679 GYVTLKKN
+679 
-687 SIEYGTV
+687 
-694 DKKTGWW
+694 GWW

-778 GTVVFDKIAYVIK
+778 GKVVFDKIAYVIK

>member
-1 MKKLAVIC
+1 MC
-9 LIASLSFPVG
+9 LLASLILSSGQVTAMAQPWDNVENM
-19 SVPVFAE
+19 E
-26 TADQGVHV
+26 T
-34 VQTKDAGTE
+34 VQQNITDAQSDIISE
-43 SADQSS
+43 SDIQSP
-49 TGERVTTDNSEY
+49 E
-61 DYPADWDPEDPQ
+61 DWDPEDPQ
-73 NARAYEQLMGASESQ
+73 NARAYEQLMESTDAEDASQTPVLYS
-88 GGADASVLYD
+88 ADAR
-98 ISTQAAAI
+98 AAAV
-106 TTTWAGKTYTHND
+106 TTTWGGKTYTHND
-119 FNAVDCDIVPCID
+119 FNTEDCDVVPCID

-141 WKKVKNAGIDYVIL
+141 WTKVKNAGIDYVIL

-341 QAGSGVIYD
+341 QAGSGVVYD

-396 ANGWWYVKNGK
+396 ANGWWYIRNGQVDFTYTGFAGNANGNWYVENGQITFRKNGIEYGTVKGKTGWWHVKGSQVVHDTTVAENENGWWYVKNGK

-413 GLASNAN
+413 GLAS
-420 GWWYVK
+420 
-426 NGQVDFKYNGFA
+426 
-438 ENEYGWWYLEDGYV
+438 
-452 TLKKNSIEY
+452 
-461 GTVDKKTGWWHVKNS
+461 
-476 RVVYDTTV
+476 
-484 AENENGWWYVKDG
+484 
-497 KVDFAYDGLAE
+497 
-508 NENGWWYVK
+508 
-517 DGKVDFVYDG
+517 
-527 LAENENGWWY
+527 NENGWWY

-552 NEYGWWY
+552 NEKGWWY
-559 LEDGQ
+559 LEDGK
-564 VTFAKNGVEYG
+564 VTFSKNGVEYG

-595 TGFASNEN
+595 TGFAENEKGWWYLEDGKVTFAKDGIEYGTVKGKTGWWHIRGSQVVYDTTVAENENGWWRVKNGQVDFTYTGFADNEN

-610 GQVTFAKDSIEYG
+610 GQVTFGKDSIEYG

-629 GWWHIKGSQVVY
+629 
-641 DTTLAENGNGWWY
+641 
-654 VKNGQVDFKY
+654 
-664 NGFAEN
+664 
-670 EYGWWYLED
+670 
-679 GYVTLKKN
+679 
-687 SIEYGTV
+687 
-694 DKKTGWW
+694 GWW

-778 GTVVFDKIAYVIK
+778 GKVVFDKIAYVIK

>member
-1 MKKLAVIC
+1 MC
-9 LIASLSFPVG
+9 LLASLILSSGQVTAMAQPWDNVENM
-19 SVPVFAE
+19 E
-26 TADQGVHV
+26 T
-34 VQTKDAGTE
+34 VQQNITDAQSDIISE
-43 SADQSS
+43 SDIQSP
-49 TGERVTTDNSEY
+49 E
-61 DYPADWDPEDPQ
+61 DWDPEDPQ
-73 NARAYEQLMGASESQ
+73 NARAYEQLMESTDAEDASQTPVLYS
-88 GGADASVLYD
+88 ADAR
-98 ISTQAAAI
+98 AAAV
-106 TTTWAGKTYTHND
+106 TTTWGGKTYTHND
-119 FNAVDCDIVPCID
+119 FNTEDCDVVPCID
-132 VSYHQGTID
+132 VSYHQGTIN
-141 WKKVKNAGIDYVIL
+141 WTKVKNAGIDYVIL

-280 LHKKYQIWMA
+280 LRKKYQIWMA

-396 ANGWWYVKNGK
+396 ANGWWYIRNGQ

-413 GLASNAN
+413 GFASNAN
-420 GWWYVK
+420 GNWYVENGQITFRKNGIEYGTVKGKTGWWHVKGSQVVHDTTVAENEKGWWYVK
-426 NGQVDFKYNGFA
+426 NGQVDFSY
-438 ENEYGWWYLEDGYV
+438 
-452 TLKKNSIEY
+452 T
-461 GTVDKKTGWWHVKNS
+461 
-476 RVVYDTTV
+476 
-484 AENENGWWYVKDG
+484 
-497 KVDFAYDGLAE
+497 GLAS
-508 NENGWWYVK
+508 
-517 DGKVDFVYDG
+517 
-527 LAENENGWWY
+527 NENGWWY

-564 VTFAKNGVEYG
+564 VTFSKNGVEYG

-581 GWWHIKESQADLTY
+581 GWWHVKESQADFTY
-595 TGFASNEN
+595 TGFAENENGWWYLEDGKVTFAKDGIEYGTVKGKTGWWHIRGSQVVYDTTVAENENGWWHVKNGQVDFTYTGFADNEN

-610 GQVTFAKDSIEYG
+610 GQVTFGKDSIEYG

-629 GWWHIKGSQVVY
+629 
-641 DTTLAENGNGWWY
+641 
-654 VKNGQVDFKY
+654 
-664 NGFAEN
+664 
-670 EYGWWYLED
+670 
-679 GYVTLKKN
+679 
-687 SIEYGTV
+687 
-694 DKKTGWW
+694 GWW

-778 GTVVFDKIAYVIK
+778 GTVIFDKMAYVIK
-791 NGKADASSTEK
+791 NGKADALSTEK